1 MIDWTKL
8 FCFGCLGS
16 VAIMALICYVQTLL
30 KKPRRNRLRSSQENQ
45 FERDWRV
52 RRL

>member
-16 VAIMALICYVQTLL
+16 VAIMALICYVQTQW
-30 KKPRRNRLRSSQENQ
+30 KHRKRWPREQHPSYFSSCK
-45 FERDWRV
+45 RV
-52 RRL
+52 SEE